1 MFGRLGRV
9 EREKNMMGDL
19 RCRVVCRYMGCMRG
33 GIVRKIGVWDSRVTY
48 EILIDFYMMVDEKR

>member
-19 RCRVVCRYMGCMRG
+19 RCRVVCRYMGCMRAEG
-33 GIVRKIGVWDSRVTY
+33 S
-48 EILIDFYMMVDEKR
+48 